1 MVVAIFLRHFAT
13 ELVSLVSTQLSAS
26 EYWERELNVAHE
38 LFEVIQ
44 IMVFEVF
51 GHRQQ
56 HPQTGQQGGGGVRD
70 LAFHLAAA
78 EADQCVFQVHPTFWG
93 AVI

>member
-1 MVVAIFLRHFAT
+1 M
-13 ELVSLVSTQLSAS
+13 VSTQLSAA
-26 EYWERELNVAHE
+26 EYWERELNVANE

-56 HPQTGQQGGGGVRD
+56 HPQTGQQGGGGVGD
-70 LAFHLAAA
+70 FAFHL
-78 EADQCVFQVHPTFWG
+78 VPLRRISVSFRFILPFG
-93 AVI
+93 GLSYSRRLNR